1 MSAVATTP
9 PRRSSFLQAMLSF
22 AWLEWKTLRYYPSNL
37 LLSLVEGSVNT
48 GIWLFIGLFLGE
60 VVNAQLDAFGG
71 SYVSYVVIG
80 VAFFEAAQ
88 VALLSPYQTVSLAFW
103 DKRLEAYHLAV
114 RGIWA
119 HVLGRFLWQL
129 GYALVIQCVVLT
141 VIVATV
147 GIDFAPGA
155 SPLLAMV
162 LYVLFVVACLGLGL
176 AGASMFFLLEI
187 KEGAEPITWTTTI
200 VARIASGIYYPLS
213 VLPVWVAFFG
223 YFVPHTYA
231 LRSIR
236 LVLIGGEGLSD
247 AQVASDLAV
256 LSGFAVGA
264 LVIGIVLFR
273 HGLQRAERVGG
284 LSVVG

>member
-1 MSAVATTP
+1 MSAVAAARAQRP
-9 PRRSSFLQAMLSF
+9 SFLRAMLSF

-48 GIWLFIGLFLGE
+48 GIWLFIGLFLGGA
-60 VVNAQLDAFGG
+60 VDAQLDAFGG

-88 VALLSPYQTVSLAFW
+88 VALLSPYQTVSVAFW

-114 RGIWA
+114 RGVWA

-129 GYALVIQCVVLT
+129 SYAVVIQSVVIAI
-141 VIVATV
+141 IVATV

-155 SPLLAMV
+155 NPLLAVV
-162 LYVLFVVACLGLGL
+162 LYALFVVACLGLGL

-200 VARIASGIYYPLS
+200 VARIASGVYYPLS

-223 YFVPHTYA
+223 WFVPHTYA

-247 AQVASDLAV
+247 TQVARDLAT
-256 LSGFAVGA
+256 LSVFAAVT
-264 LVIGIVLFR
+264 LVVGIVLFGR
-273 HGLQRAERVGG
+273 GLQRAERVGG